1 MPLSERNRRI
11 KMKDE
16 EIKIEYRHD
25 GKIPIGIWIVWGGF
39 GIWAVYYLL
48 KYALPDF
55 LIWMKQM

>member
-1 MPLSERNRRI
+1 MPHFERNRRI

-39 GIWAVYYLL
+39 AIWAIYYLL
-48 KYALPDF
+48 KYAVPDF
-55 LIWMKQM
+55 LIWMKKM